1 MRAHANA
8 HHMAVAFEDTA
19 GEVARLRAA
28 GGEITAC
35 ATGGCAPDFD

>member
-19 GEVARLRAA
+19 GAVARFRAA
-28 GGEITAC
+28 GG
-35 ATGGCAPDFD
+35 